1 MCSDCG
7 WQPRSSKNY
16 RCNNTEIVLV
26 VLMYLATK
34 CIYNIL
40 FIWILLWTVQF
51 LSELSTFVHKILY
64 LHRWTERPKIF
75 FFRQRRTCTPKLLNS
90 SRDSLEFYPFLERIF
105 RLLATKL
112 SAFFLFFSLTL
123 LALTTYFFNMLVCTF
138 VVHLLSY
145 HLLDYIISEYTKILI
160 EEKKWYLTKKSSI
173 LVLHLWMK
181 YTFF

>member
-1 MCSDCG
+1 M
-7 WQPRSSKNY
+7 N
-16 RCNNTEIVLV
+16 LV
-26 VLMYLATK
+26 HSYTK
-34 CIYNIL
+34 YFTYIA
-40 FIWILLWTVQF
+40 
-51 LSELSTFVHKILY
+51 
-64 LHRWTERPKIF
+64 ERKDQKSF

-123 LALTTYFFNMLVCTF
+123 LALTTYFFNMLVYTF

-160 EEKKWYLTKKSSI
+160 EEKNDIWLKKVQFWYYLYEWNI
-173 LVLHLWMK
+173 L
-181 YTFF
+181 FFNLLSAS

>member
-64 LHRWTERPKIF
+64 LHRWTERAKIF

-123 LALTTYFFNMLVCTF
+123 LAPLTAYFFNMLVCTF

-160 EEKKWYLTKKSSI
+160 EEIKW
-173 LVLHLWMK
+173 
-181 YTFF
+181 

>member
-34 CIYNIL
+34 CFNNIL

-51 LSELSTFVHKILY
+51 LSVHYTQNTLLTSLNGRSKN
-64 LHRWTERPKIF
+64 P
-75 FFRQRRTCTPKLLNS
+75 FFRQWRTCTPKLLNS

-123 LALTTYFFNMLVCTF
+123 LAPLTAYFFNMLVCTF

-160 EEKKWYLTKKSSI
+160 EEKKW
-173 LVLHLWMK
+173 
-181 YTFF
+181 